1 MKKQNHAK
9 SKVMGQCAP
18 SPRMTKT
25 AAFLLAVAL
34 SIPVFILLTLADL
47 LFF

>member
-1 MKKQNHAK
+1 MKKQ
-9 SKVMGQCAP
+9 SQVMGQSAP
-18 SPRMTKT
+18 NPRMTKS
-25 AAFLLAVAL
+25 AAFLIAVAL